1 MKFNVEY
8 IKQVRFEAVVE
19 LDSDEIETELK
30 DQVSADDAEYIS
42 HTGEVSIT
50 VSFDVEDK
58 VREAV
63 ENGLQTDESEIESSD
78 EIESIEVQGIIL

>member
-8 IKQVRFEAVVE
+8 TKQVRFEAVVE

-30 DQVSADDAEYIS
+30 DQVSADDAEYNS
-42 HTGEVSIT
+42 NTGEVSIT

-63 ENGLQTDESEIESSD
+63 ENGFQTDESEIESGD
-78 EIESIEVQGIIL
+78 EIESIEVQGIIP

>member
-8 IKQVRFEAVVE
+8 TKPVRFEAVVE

-30 DQVSADDAEYIS
+30 DQVSADDAEYNS
-42 HTGEVSIT
+42 NTGEVSIT

-63 ENGLQTDESEIESSD
+63 ENGFQTDESEIESGD
-78 EIESIEVQGIIL
+78 EIESIEVQGIIP

>member
-30 DQVSADDAEYIS
+30 DQVSADDAEYNS
-42 HTGEVSIT
+42 NTGEVSIT

-63 ENGLQTDESEIESSD
+63 ENGFQTDESEIESGD

>member
-8 IKQVRFEAVVE
+8 TKQVRFEAVVE

-30 DQVSADDAEYIS
+30 DQVSADDAEYNS
-42 HTGEVSIT
+42 NTGEVSIT

-63 ENGLQTDESEIESSD
+63 ENGFQTDESEIESGD